1 MNSIAHEPPP
11 LIEHPQPRVAWLHR
25 SRTEQEPP
33 ARSANDTGPTAGANS
48 FDSARRLCLMG
59 LSTVIQAVAAGAVY
73 LAAYAVRFDGAILPL
88 IGQSLSQLYRSS
100 SSSRLLPRCWLS
112 VSIAVR
118 GRTAGF
124 AEVSSQAEATTLGT
138 LGFAAA
144 VGFSRLG
151 AIPGF
156 QVPLSILL
164 MDWAGSL
171 IVLCGARVTG
181 RLGWERYGRFFREA
195 RKVIVVGAGDAGATL
210 ARQVAARPD
219 LGLEVVGFLDPEAD
233 TNGQTVAGKQVLG
246 TPDELAAIAF
256 ANVETVFIATPDV
269 SPSAAR
275 ALKATAEAIGLEV
288 QVVPRLDRADL
299 RAVHASAARDRC
311 A

>member
-1 MNSIAHEPPP
+1 M
-11 LIEHPQPRVAWLHR
+11 
-25 SRTEQEPP
+25 
-33 ARSANDTGPTAGANS
+33 
-48 FDSARRLCLMG
+48 
-59 LSTVIQAVAAGAVY
+59 
-73 LAAYAVRFDGAILPL
+73 
-88 IGQSLSQLYRSS
+88 
-100 SSSRLLPRCWLS
+100 
-112 VSIAVR
+112 SIAVR
-118 GRTAGF
+118 GAQAGF

-256 ANVETVFIATPDV
+256 SRNVETVFIATPDV

-288 QVVPRLDRADL
+288 QVVPRLDALISGRFTLQPREIDVRELLPRPPVRFTDDAVERLL
-299 RAVHASAARDRC
+299 RDKVVLVTGAAGSIGSEICRQIIASRPRRLILLDISENGLFFLARELRT
-311 A
+311 ALGL